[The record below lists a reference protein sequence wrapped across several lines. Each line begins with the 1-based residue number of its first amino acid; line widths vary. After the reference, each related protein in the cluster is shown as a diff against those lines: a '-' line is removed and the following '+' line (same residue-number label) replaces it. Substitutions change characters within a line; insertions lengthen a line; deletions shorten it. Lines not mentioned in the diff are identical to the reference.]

1 MNYEDLLESIYS
13 KIIVKNDLVIDIGA
27 HSGRHTK
34 PIATLVGKLGK
45 VIAFEPNPTA
55 REWLQSNL
63 IDEVRNNIVSI
74 LPYAVSDK
82 SQRNYFVVAN
92 ERPEESGL
100 KAREYNGPTTTITT
114 EVETITLDSLLGII
128 TSALKFIKLDVD
140 GAEFDALKVRVMC

>member
-1 MNYEDLLESIYS
+1 M
-13 KIIVKNDLVIDIGA
+13 
-27 HSGRHTK
+27 
-34 PIATLVGKLGK
+34 
-45 VIAFEPNPTA
+45 
-55 REWLQSNL
+55 
-63 IDEVRNNIVSI
+63 
-74 LPYAVSDK
+74 
-82 SQRNYFVVAN
+82 VAN